1 MAEYLSKRLYLRY
14 SQEFAA
20 LDLQIFQQSANLCR
34 NSKDS
39 NEKCTVSGKK
49 RPKYFCNIAV
59 KLGQLWWNLVHS
71 FSNKFATKSCKRL
84 PPHLN
89 NISTLPCETWHAHRA
104 RSTVELLDRETPEF
118 IPPQLWHPNSPDLNQ
133 LITAC
138 GKYCKRGI
146 QHMCHW
152 SAAIDDATGE
162 WLLQWRCDPARSVH
176 SVLRRCFS
184 SSRSVM
190 RVLYT
195 FSCSISSF
203 HTL

>member
-1 MAEYLSKRLYLRY
+1 MFFFVISSMKLRR
-14 SQEFAA
+14 FTCN
-20 LDLQIFQQSANLCR
+20 LLRIFL
-34 NSKDS
+34 
-39 NEKCTVSGKK
+39 
-49 RPKYFCNIAV
+49 
-59 KLGQLWWNLVHS
+59 
-71 FSNKFATKSCKRL
+71 NKFAAKSLNAFHLTWITSLHYLVKLEMFITQVL
-84 PPHLN
+84 PLHCQSKKLQNLSHLN
-89 NISTLPCETWHAHRA
+89 CGLQVR
-104 RSTVELLDRETPEF
+104 
-118 IPPQLWHPNSPDLNQ
+118 QLWIQ
-133 LITAC
+133 LIIACRNTARE
-138 GKYCKRGI
+138 GV
-146 QHMCHW
+146 QNMHHW